1 MKKSNKWEQADRWYG
16 EQPMPQREV
25 QAPRPMGGG
34 KVVRN
39 HPGRFVG
46 VPGGRVLGVFP
57 DALLP
62 RTVTR
67 R

>member
-34 KVVRN
+34 KLF
-39 HPGRFVG
+39 GII
-46 VPGGRVLGVFP
+46 LA
-57 DALLP
+57 ALLVFLVVGYLAFSLMHFYLAP
-62 RTVTR
+62 
-67 R
+67 